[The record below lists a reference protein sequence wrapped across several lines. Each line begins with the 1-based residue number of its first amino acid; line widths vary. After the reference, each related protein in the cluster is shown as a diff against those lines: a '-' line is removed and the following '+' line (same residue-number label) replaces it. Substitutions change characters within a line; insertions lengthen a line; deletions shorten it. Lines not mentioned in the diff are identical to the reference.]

1 MSKTAKEGVSLTKFG
16 EILMQ
21 LRQEKH
27 LSQAELGHIIY
38 VSGGTIS
45 NYEKGVH
52 YPDVESWSGWQT
64 TLTFLSIIFWDDLP
78 RSSRPMCLRRQFRM
92 TQLLVMSF
100 SPFNACLLPE
110 SVQPARWL
118 QIWR

>member
-52 YPDVESWSGWQT
+52 YPDVEKLVRLADYFNVSITSKAAITRNLRWRYI
-64 TLTFLSIIFWDDLP
+64 TLVKTAYLQLQLTRKMP
-78 RSSRPMCLRRQFRM
+78 RCVKR
-92 TQLLVMSF
+92 
-100 SPFNACLLPE
+100 
-110 SVQPARWL
+110 
-118 QIWR
+118 I

>member
-1 MSKTAKEGVSLTKFG
+1 MTKFG

-52 YPDVESWSGWQT
+52 YPDVEKLVRLADYFNVSIDY
-64 TLTFLSIIFWDDLP
+64 LPIIFWDDLL

-92 TQLLVMSF
+92 TQPLVMSF

-110 SVQPARWL
+110 SVQPAPWSR
-118 QIWR
+118 IWR

>member
-45 NYEKGVH
+45 NYEKGPSVELSSIRTT
-52 YPDVESWSGWQT
+52 YPSAIDTAIVNSH
-64 TLTFLSIIFWDDLP
+64 TLVFFLKI
-78 RSSRPMCLRRQFRM
+78 
-92 TQLLVMSF
+92 
-100 SPFNACLLPE
+100 
-110 SVQPARWL
+110 
-118 QIWR
+118 